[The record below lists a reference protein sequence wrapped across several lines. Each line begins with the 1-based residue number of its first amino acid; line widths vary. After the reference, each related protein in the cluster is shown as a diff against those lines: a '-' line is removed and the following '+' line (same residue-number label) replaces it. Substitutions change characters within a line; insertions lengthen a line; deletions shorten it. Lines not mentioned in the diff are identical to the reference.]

1 MAALLI
7 NPDLPAGASG
17 HLRMDGEAQLLSRS
31 RAIQFAQVGQR
42 LANLCCQPCGL
53 RATKID
59 ALLRRTQLEQLFA
72 QVDELIAILA
82 VPTELQGPSD
92 LGRVPADSAACLF
105 ELRRKLP
112 HVVRVS
118 TGDVPNIGVP
128 RDQPERGCARGADPY
143 RRGRGL
149 GRCWGFGRA
158 PSTVSKCR
166 RRWLALRPS

>member
-7 NPDLPAGASG
+7 NPDLPTGASR
-17 HLRMDGEAQLLSRS
+17 HLPIDGEAQLLSRS

-59 ALLRRTQLEQLFA
+59 DLLRDTQLEQLSA

-143 RRGRGL
+143 RRGRRPGWFL
-149 GRCWGFGRA
+149 GCD
-158 PSTVSKCR
+158 P
-166 RRWLALRPS
+166 RPLGGKTGPGGCVVPPP